1 MDSEEL
7 IRRCEAI
14 SLKSEEDDMIDFAG
28 KMKAKGEKIAA
39 HCLIGKIYHTRGVSQ
54 EGLRAAMQQ
63 VWRSVKEVK
72 VESMGENIFIFKF
85 ASEGEKKRIL
95 HGGPWHF
102 NNWLMVLTE
111 PTGIGDI
118 KQQTFTYTSFWV
130 QIHNALIMCMDKD
143 IMKEIGQKIGKVE
156 EVETDET
163 GECLGSFAR
172 VRISIDITQPLKER
186 LLLKLED
193 ERRISLRVAYEKLP
207 EFCFCCGLIGHQY
220 KKCLDYG
227 GQPKEELV
235 YGAWM
240 KALTRME
247 KAKQKINHDHGIER
261 QKSSSVT
268 LENQEQPVQKQMET
282 GKGKPSVDG
291 GNGLTQLQTGHS
303 TMPMEISQVE
313 GSALGSLMK
322 MGETDLQKGTDC
334 NKGAEIAGRELLPGK
349 MSTVAGTCNQAGQE
363 NEMVIENE
371 NMGTVGLDGSKND
384 MAHPP
389 KTNEVE
395 MARKGK
401 FGKFKIWKS
410 QARSQATKEDKKNG
424 PFSLKRPI
432 ETQERLS
439 PNFKKQKMF
448 GHTDAPVAKLRL
460 SHSPITKNGGR
471 QQRVEKMTR
480 LQA

>member
-39 HCLIGKIYHTRGVSQ
+39 HCLIGKIYHTCGVSR

-102 NNWLMVLTE
+102 NNWLMVLIE
-111 PTGIGDI
+111 PTGVGDI
-118 KQQTFTYTSFWV
+118 KQQTFTHTSFWV
-130 QIHNALIMCMDKD
+130 QIHNAPIMW
-143 IMKEIGQKIGKVE
+143 QKIGKVE
-156 EVETDET
+156 KVETDET
-163 GECLGSFAR
+163 RECLGSFSR
-172 VRISIDITQPLKER
+172 VRISIDITQPLKKM

-193 ERRISLRVAYEKLP
+193 ERRISLRVAYEKLLN
-207 EFCFCCGLIGHQY
+207 FY
-220 KKCLDYG
+220 KECLDYG
-227 GQPKEELV
+227 RQPKEELA

-247 KAKQKINHDHGIER
+247 KAKQKINHDHRIGR

-268 LENQEQPVQKQMET
+268 QENQEQPVQKQMET
-282 GKGKPSVDG
+282 GQGKPSVYG

-322 MGETDLQKGTDC
+322 VGETNLQKGIDC
-334 NKGAEIAGRELLPGK
+334 SKGAEIAGRELLPGK
-349 MSTVAGTCNQAGQE
+349 ISTVAGTNSQDGWE

-371 NMGTVGLDGSKND
+371 NMGTVGLDGSKKD

-389 KTNEVE
+389 KTNEVK
-395 MARKGK
+395 MVGKGK
-401 FGKFKIWKS
+401 LGKFKRWKS
-410 QARSQATKEDKKNG
+410 QARSQDTKEDKKNG

-439 PNFKKQKMF
+439 PDFKKTENAWPYRCSSGK
-448 GHTDAPVAKLRL
+448 AKALTI
-460 SHSPITKNGGR
+460 SIH
-471 QQRVEKMTR
+471 
-480 LQA
+480 